1 MKKIVY
7 LCGLMLLSMNMMAQ
21 IDLNDRNWDTV
32 FFDDF
37 TEMDRHWDESW
48 LSNPVNTWM
57 AFPGFDVIDG
67 WGWYQVYQYANNLFC
82 PAEGEMK
89 LVGEY
94 CDTLW
99 KNNYPLPGFM
109 GGVYPSPD
117 SLFYFS
123 GYIESYKDSI
133 DNDLKFQYGYFEI
146 RCKLPKHEGAH
157 SGFWLQN
164 ANPNPPDTF
173 YEEIDIVEYS
183 WSAGDSEADW
193 LVVTNPN
200 ATEAG
205 DPRFYSTAISQNLHG
220 QYVNPYTD
228 VYSMVYPHI
237 PNNHEDVSGWHTY
250 SCEWM
255 PDHVYLYLDGELVSS
270 FYDKTHIPRHPL
282 TLKTNY
288 GIDGYGVIP
297 ITDGNNNVIGY
308 DPGWM
313 GTDTLTIDFI
323 RVYQLD
329 WDCGND
335 EVITCQND
343 LNSFIVHPSVK
354 NSISL
359 APINGTITIGNMDK
373 VTFRVANTFEI
384 TSPFQAN
391 SGCEFTVIRQD
402 CPE

>member
-1 MKKIVY
+1 
-7 LCGLMLLSMNMMAQ
+7 
-21 IDLNDRNWDTV
+21 
-32 FFDDF
+32 
-37 TEMDRHWDESW
+37 
-48 LSNPVNTWM
+48 
-57 AFPGFDVIDG
+57 
-67 WGWYQVYQYANNLFC
+67 
-82 PAEGEMK
+82 
-89 LVGEY
+89 
-94 CDTLW
+94 
-99 KNNYPLPGFM
+99 
-109 GGVYPSPD
+109 
-117 SLFYFS
+117 
-123 GYIESYKDSI
+123 
-133 DNDLKFQYGYFEI
+133 
-146 RCKLPKHEGAH
+146 
-157 SGFWLQN
+157 
-164 ANPNPPDTF
+164 
-173 YEEIDIVEYS
+173 
-183 WSAGDSEADW
+183 
-193 LVVTNPN
+193 
-200 ATEAG
+200 
-205 DPRFYSTAISQNLHG
+205 
-220 QYVNPYTD
+220 
-228 VYSMVYPHI
+228 
-237 PNNHEDVSGWHTY
+237 
-250 SCEWM
+250 M